1 MPVEEKEGVLSNIY
15 NPVGWAQSKVAVLLE
30 RKMVNIA
37 DTFNEVGLQK
47 LLMIIYFKIKPAG
60 SELRKEEGVKCW
72 KEDCLTAWDKI
83 FHFRGEVKET
93 GAM

>member
-1 MPVEEKEGVLSNIY
+1 MSTRTLLVDAGGGENLVKYY

-60 SELRKEEGVKCW
+60 SELRKEEVWNAEKKTDW
-72 KEDCLTAWDKI
+72 LTGQKYFI
-83 FHFRGEVKET
+83 SEV
-93 GAM
+93 